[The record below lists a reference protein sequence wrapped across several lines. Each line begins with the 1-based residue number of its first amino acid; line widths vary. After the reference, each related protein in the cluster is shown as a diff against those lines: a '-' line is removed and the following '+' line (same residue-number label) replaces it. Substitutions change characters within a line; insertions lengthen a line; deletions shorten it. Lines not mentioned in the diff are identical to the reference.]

1 MALALRS
8 RNRSMGQNREW
19 RNRKNPTKC
28 ETMSQSLKSCTS
40 GPATS
45 ALIWV
50 PLAWASQVAPMVKN
64 MPARKISMPAGNLRH
79 VWSLGQED
87 PLEEEMTTHSSILA
101 WRIPRTEEPGGLQSI
116 GLQRVGHDWSNLA
129 QHSPFFNN
137 SPQKT
142 SSSLCT
148 GVMSHFFYIFKQL
161 LVSKRVS
168 IKTWNMHLVITEKE
182 L

>member
-1 MALALRS
+1 MWNYVTES
-8 RNRSMGQNREW
+8 E
-19 RNRKNPTKC
+19 
-28 ETMSQSLKSCTS
+28 SCTS
-40 GPATS
+40 GPAAS

-50 PLAWASQVAPMVKN
+50 PLAWASQVAPTVKN
-64 MPARKISMPAGNLRH
+64 MPASAGNLRH
-79 VWSLGQED
+79 VRSLGQED
-87 PLEEEMTTHSSILA
+87 PLEEEMTTHSSFLA
-101 WRIPRTEEPGGLQSI
+101 LRIPRTEEPGGLQSI

-129 QHSPFFNN
+129 RHSPFFNN

-142 SSSLCT
+142 SSSLRT